1 MTNKLQISSYG
12 EGILE
17 AVILSGVEGW
27 SVGQRSTLSRLS
39 GTQGDK
45 PLCPSF

>member
-27 SVGQRSTLSRLS
+27 SVGLAAQDPFPIPS
-39 GTQGDK
+39 GLRVTT
-45 PLCPSF
+45 C